1 MWPCSSAPLTLCCS
15 RAELHML
22 VSFSISFVIL
32 SCGNW
37 KSGSWSMIQVSVEQ
51 VLDRTLFWIY
61 FLANITTN
69 LLVRM
74 RWNSLKVFASSD
86 HFNLVFHANTTC
98 KICAVCPGNYFHRL
112 TNWVCGIWW
121 GSLMRLW
128 QWVRSVVLQSCF
140 YDWQLDNDRK
150 FPASRPL
157 ENFVYMELMIDSQCI
172 VRARGKRDVMRDL
185 LCCWSNETCC
195 AIRVS
200 PPFSHSVSRV
210 GMK

>member
-1 MWPCSSAPLTLCCS
+1 MGIGKVGPGLWS
-15 RAELHML
+15 R
-22 VSFSISFVIL
+22 
-32 SCGNW
+32 W
-37 KSGSWSMIQVSVEQ
+37 
-51 VLDRTLFWIY
+51 VLNRFLERTLFWMY
-61 FLANITTN
+61 FQANITSN

-86 HFNLVFHANTTC
+86 HFNFVFHATC
-98 KICAVCPGNYFHRL
+98 KICVLCPGNYFHRL

-121 GSLMRLW
+121 GSLMSE
-128 QWVRSVVLQSCF
+128 WVRSVDLKSCF
-140 YDWQLDNDRK
+140 YDWRLANDRK

-185 LCCWSNETCC
+185 QRCWSNETCC